1 MMIEYVMIEILMKM
15 EIVNIVL
22 RKAIDKQMMV
32 DIILTKMDKWMMM
45 DIWMIIDVVMEMEM
59 EI

>member
-1 MMIEYVMIEILMKM
+1 MIEYVMIEILMKM

-32 DIILTKMDKWMMM
+32 DIILT
-45 DIWMIIDVVMEMEM
+45 IDVVMEMEM